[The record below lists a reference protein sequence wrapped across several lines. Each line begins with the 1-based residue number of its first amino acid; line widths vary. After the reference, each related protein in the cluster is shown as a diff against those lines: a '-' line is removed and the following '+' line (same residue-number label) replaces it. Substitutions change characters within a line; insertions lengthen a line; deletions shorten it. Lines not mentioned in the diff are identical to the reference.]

1 MLELWGPRSNRV
13 SELSRA
19 FQCGLLVRTMP
30 YRTTFDPARGG
41 QTEPAST
48 IRCVDEI
55 LRIRRPDRADGVAVS
70 VCQLCLFRS
79 AQIHYVNPPGTSL
92 FATER
97 EPILRLAKSQ
107 DSGRSTSGH
116 SLSFITSET
125 RSTSYSRK
133 RPSRLELNAIRWSG
147 KKAASHMIQKESAIW
162 RSPMVP
168 ATDAP
173 ICRFHKLFRPF
184 TSRMK
189 ASNLPSG
196 DATGGSASAAST
208 ICAIRGIWWRG
219 TSKAHH
225 G

>member
-41 QTEPAST
+41 QTEPASP

-79 AQIHYVNPPGTSL
+79 AQIHYVNLPGTSF

-97 EPILRLAKSQ
+97 EPSSVWRNRRIAGGASRDAHFFYNLR
-107 DSGRSTSGH
+107 DG
-116 SLSFITSET
+116 
-125 RSTSYSRK
+125 
-133 RPSRLELNAIRWSG
+133 
-147 KKAASHMIQKESAIW
+147 
-162 RSPMVP
+162 V
-168 ATDAP
+168 D
-173 ICRFHKLFRPF
+173 
-184 TSRMK
+184 
-189 ASNLPSG
+189 
-196 DATGGSASAAST
+196 
-208 ICAIRGIWWRG
+208 
-219 TSKAHH
+219 
-225 G
+225 